1 MSDINLS
8 IGTRSN
14 LLALQTTQSLLQRTS
29 NRLSTGLKVNKP
41 IDDAAAFFAAQAL
54 TSRAGNNITAQ
65 SNIQQTSNIIE
76 TAISGIQSITKLV
89 QSVQG
94 ILSSLSNAT
103 TAAQSNS
110 LVSQYNTLLSQIDN
124 LANAASYQGINLINS
139 ATNSV
144 GVSFSGQPGVRD
156 LTISSI
162 RSDSAGLTFST
173 IAAGLFFQVVTTIA
187 SQDSRDSIASIA
199 SVASTQSRAAINA
212 APSLSSQDTVASVA
226 SIASVG
232 STPSVASNATNANSV
247 PSQSSQPSIASVQS
261 QASRNSSAAVN
272 SSVSTPSAASRASIA
287 SVGSSASIQSL
298 AGATVAGV
306 NVSLVTAVNTQVG
319 NALAQLSAAQ
329 STLGSTN
336 AILAVRLEFSRSYV
350 ATLQSGAASLTVADL
365 NEESANLT
373 SLQTAQSL
381 GVVSLSITNQA
392 QQSLLRLF

>member
-8 IGTRSN
+8 LGTRSN

-54 TSRAGNNITAQ
+54 TQKANSNITAQ
-65 SNIQQTSNIIE
+65 SNITQTSNIIE

-89 QSVQG
+89 QNIQG

-103 TAAQSNS
+103 TLSQSSS
-110 LVSQYNTLLSQIDN
+110 LVSQYNTLLTQIDN
-124 LANAASYQGINLINS
+124 LANATSYQGINLINT

-144 GVSFSGQPGVRD
+144 GVSFSGQPGVND

-162 RSDSAGLTFST
+162 RSDSAGLSFST

-187 SQDSRDSIASIA
+187 SQESRDSIASIA
-199 SVASTQSRAAINA
+199 SVASTQSRAAVNA
-212 APSLSSQDTVASVA
+212 SPSLSSQDSIASSV

-232 STPSVASNATNANSV
+232 SQSSVASNATNANSV
-247 PSQSSQPSIASVQS
+247 PSQSSQPSVASVQS
-261 QASRNSSAAVN
+261 QASRNSAAAINTAVSAP
-272 SSVSTPSAASRASIA
+272 SSNTRASIA
-287 SVGSSASIQSL
+287 SIGSSVSIQSI
-298 AGATVAGV
+298 AGATVAAV
-306 NVSLVTAVNTQVG
+306 NVSLVTAVSTQVG
-319 NALAQLSAAQ
+319 NALATLSAAQ
-329 STLGSTN
+329 ATLGSTN
-336 AILAVRLEFSRSYV
+336 AILAVRLEFSKSYV

-373 SLQTAQSL
+373 SLQTSQSL

>member
-1 MSDINLS
+1 MSSINLS
-8 IGTRSN
+8 LGTRSN

-54 TSRAGNNITAQ
+54 TNRADNQIVGQGNIT
-65 SNIQQTSNIIE
+65 QTSNIIE

-94 ILSSLSNAT
+94 ILSSLANAT
-103 TAAQSNS
+103 TASQSNS
-110 LVSQYNTLLSQIDN
+110 LVVQYNTLLTQIDN

-144 GVSFSGQPGVRD
+144 GVSFSGQPGVND
-156 LTISSI
+156 LTITSI

-187 SQDSRDSIASIA
+187 SQESRDSIATI
-199 SVASTQSRAAINA
+199 
-212 APSLSSQDTVASVA
+212 ASVA
-226 SIASVG
+226 SIASRAAVNAAPALASQDSVASTVSIASVG
-232 STPSVASNATNANSV
+232 SQPSVASNATNANST
-247 PSQSSQPSIASVQS
+247 PSQSSQASVASVAS
-261 QASRNSSAAVN
+261 QASRNSSAAIN
-272 SSVSTPSAASRASIA
+272 AAVSAPSIASRASIA
-287 SVGSSASIQSL
+287 SVGSSVSIQSI
-298 AGATVAGV
+298 AGATVAAV
-306 NVSLVTAVNTQVG
+306 NVSLITAVNTQVG
-319 NALAQLSAAQ
+319 NALASLTAAQ
-329 STLGSTN
+329 ATLGSTN
-336 AILAVRLEFSRSYV
+336 AILAVRLEFSKSYV